1 MKVVEEI
8 LQRMDLREF
17 IENYTKLTDSE
28 WYSIEL
34 LFEIKEFNKN
44 EIILEE
50 GKICRYFYYLES
62 GLIRFYNTIDGI
74 DLTKTFTIAP
84 YCFTSKISF
93 RKQMAS
99 NEGIQALEKTKVW
112 QISNVN
118 YKKLEGLNSWN
129 IFMRKLLNEI
139 QEFSE
144 SFYLDIRTMTAEER
158 YLKILEEYPNALIQ
172 KIPLKHLS
180 SFLGI
185 APQSLSRI
193 RKKIQ

>member
-1 MKVVEEI
+1 
-8 LQRMDLREF
+8 MDLREF
-17 IENYTKLTDSE
+17 IQNYTKLTDSE
-28 WYSIEL
+28 WYSIKL
-34 LFEIKEFNKN
+34 LFESKEFNKY

-62 GLIRFYNTIDGI
+62 GLIRFYNTIDGL
-74 DLTKTFTIAP
+74 DFTKTFTIAP

-93 RKQMAS
+93 RNQTAS
-99 NEGIQALEKTKVW
+99 NEGIQTLNKTKVW
-112 QISNVN
+112 QLSNDN
-118 YKKLEGLNSWN
+118 YKKLEELNSWN

-158 YLKILEEYPNALIQ
+158 YLKILKEYSNDLIQ

-193 RKKIQ
+193 RKKIQENELN

>member
-1 MKVVEEI
+1 
-8 LQRMDLREF
+8 MDLREF
-17 IENYTKLTDSE
+17 IENYSKLTDSE
-28 WYSIEL
+28 WHSIEP
-34 LFEIKEFNKN
+34 LFEIKEFKKN

-50 GKICRYFYYLES
+50 GTICRYFYYLEN
-62 GLIRFYNTIDGI
+62 GLIRFYNNIDGN
-74 DLTKTFTIAP
+74 DFTKTFTIAP

-93 RKQMAS
+93 RNQKTS

-112 QISNVN
+112 QISKIN
-118 YKKLEGLNSWN
+118 YMKLEKLNSWN

-144 SFYLDIRTMTAEER
+144 SFYLDIRTLTAEDR
-158 YLKILEEYPNALIQ
+158 YIKILDNYPNELIQ

-193 RKKIQ
+193 RKKIQENSQS